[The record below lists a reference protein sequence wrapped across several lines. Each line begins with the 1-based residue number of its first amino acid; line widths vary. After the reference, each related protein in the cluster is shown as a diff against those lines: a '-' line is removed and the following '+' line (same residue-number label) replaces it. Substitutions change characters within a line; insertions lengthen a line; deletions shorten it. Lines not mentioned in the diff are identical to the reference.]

1 MKQETQQ
8 LLLRIKKDL
17 APDQQSAFVKGIGS
31 RFDEIRRNM
40 DLDPLIIAKYTLFG
54 AATGAVLDLIPGVE
68 TLFGVD
74 GFIDVGSA
82 LGAFVG
88 LAKSEEERRKR
99 EALRNIIIEELNR
112 IVTA

>member
-8 LLLRIKKDL
+8 LLLRIKKNL
-17 APDQQSAFVKGIGS
+17 APEQQAAFAHGIGS

-40 DLDPLIIAKYTLFG
+40 DLDPLIIAKHTLFG
-54 AATGAVLDLIPGVE
+54 AAVGAVLDLIPGVE

-99 EALRNIIIEELNR
+99 EAIRNIITEELNR
-112 IVTA
+112 IVMA